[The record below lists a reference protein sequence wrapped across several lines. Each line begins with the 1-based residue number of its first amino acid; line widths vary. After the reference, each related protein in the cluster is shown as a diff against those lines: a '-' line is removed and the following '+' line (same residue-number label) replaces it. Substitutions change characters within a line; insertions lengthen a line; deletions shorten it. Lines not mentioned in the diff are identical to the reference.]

1 VYCASKA
8 AVLSLTPSFAHA
20 YAARGVRVNAVCP
33 GLVDT
38 PVNDVVLAGI
48 APLRG
53 VELAE
58 YGRSR
63 LEAVPLSRL
72 ADPREV
78 AEVIAFLLSDASL
91 YMTGQTTGSAPAS
104 VTTARPDVV
113 AVGRDDVRAALEQQE
128 RRCAPRYRWPH
139 P

>member
-1 VYCASKA
+1 MYRASKA
-8 AVLSLTPSFAHA
+8 AVLSLTRSFAHA

-78 AEVIAFLLSDASL
+78 AEVIAFQLSDASL

-104 VTTARPDVV
+104 VTTARLTG
-113 AVGRDDVRAALEQQE
+113 GR
-128 RRCAPRYRWPH
+128 PG
-139 P
+139 